1 MATAGSDK
9 IGLGDTSR
17 LAGLARGITQQR
29 RLTILRLLGRGE
41 CASDVLLAVVLEAP
55 HDLVRTDLAW
65 LAENGLVR
73 IQQIGG
79 LRFSSLTQRGLE
91 TAAGVVKTPGV
102 DSPGSGAQKK
112 RPRNR
117 KRRGR

>member
-102 DSPGSGAQKK
+102 DRPGSGAQKK